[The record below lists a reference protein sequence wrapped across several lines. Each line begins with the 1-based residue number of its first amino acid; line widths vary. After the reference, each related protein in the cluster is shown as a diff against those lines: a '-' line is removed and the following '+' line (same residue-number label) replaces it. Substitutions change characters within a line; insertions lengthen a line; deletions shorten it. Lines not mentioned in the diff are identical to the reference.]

1 MVLLQLLFSAPFGFD
16 FDDEEEATQQAAF
29 FSDDGT
35 SVEIQHAFGAGPWK
49 PRGKLVYRDA
59 PSSGPG
65 VMRATARA
73 LQGKLSGDDLD
84 AFQALVAEGGYYRLR
99 VPAVLN
105 EPESTSYVIASASA
119 CALAASRFQEEL
131 QLSMSA
137 RGQVLGLSYL
147 LPVVPPRCPT
157 TGLPKIALDE
167 QLFNTTVSVR
177 FPAEGVR
184 PLGKAH
190 DASLLPAPAAAA
202 VAAAAKANPN
212 DPDAKQ
218 ARAAPHARPRSP
230 CSPLT
235 PRALLFHAGAAAVL
249 PPQVLDVHP
258 ARRLDAHARRRPR
271 ARGGRQGGRRR
282 RRRRW
287 RRRRRRRRRAP
298 RGRSHPPQVRAVA
311 PRESGS
317 AVRKILL
324 Y

>member
-1 MVLLQLLFSAPFGFD
+1 MVLLQLLFSAPLGFD
-16 FDDEEEATQQAAF
+16 FDDEEEATHQAAF

-190 DASLLPAPAAAA
+190 DASPCPRRPPPPSPPPRRRTRTTPTRSRRAPRQPTPAALLPRLP
-202 VAAAAKANPN
+202 
-212 DPDAKQ
+212 
-218 ARAAPHARPRSP
+218 
-230 CSPLT
+230 
-235 PRALLFHAGAAAVL
+235 ALLHAGAAAVL

-258 ARRLDAHARRRPR
+258 ARRLELTLGGGPEPEEGARRAAAAAAAVAVAAAAAAAG
-271 ARGGRQGGRRR
+271 ARG
-282 RRRRW
+282 W
-287 RRRRRRRRRAP
+287 
-298 RGRSHPPQVRAVA
+298 SHPPQVRAVA
-311 PRESGS
+311 RESGS
-317 AVRKILL
+317 AVRKPLF
-324 Y
+324 

>member
-1 MVLLQLLFSAPFGFD
+1 MALLQLLFSAPFGFD

-218 ARAAPHARPRSP
+218 ARAAPRPP
-230 CSPLT
+230 
-235 PRALLFHAGAAAVL
+235 PRPVLLADAPR
-249 PPQVLDVHP
+249 PPP
-258 ARRLDAHARRRPR
+258 
-271 ARGGRQGGRRR
+271 RRR
-282 RRRRW
+282 RRRS
-287 RRRRRRRRRAP
+287 P
-298 RGRSHPPQVRAVA
+298 S
-311 PRESGS
+311 S
-317 AVRKILL
+317 ASTGCTSCPSS
-324 Y
+324 